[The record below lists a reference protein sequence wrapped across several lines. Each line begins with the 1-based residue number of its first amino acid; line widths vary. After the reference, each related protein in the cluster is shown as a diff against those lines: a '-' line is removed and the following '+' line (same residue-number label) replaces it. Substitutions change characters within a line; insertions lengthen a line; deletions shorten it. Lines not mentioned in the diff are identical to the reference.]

1 MSDTSKQPLS
11 AASLA
16 DLTVAEAAAQIRQ
29 GRLTS
34 LALTQACLD
43 RIAAR
48 EDLNAFITVDREGA
62 LAQARASDAAKGQAS
77 QAALP
82 LAGVPIAIKDNI
94 HVAGLPNTAGTPALK
109 NFRPAQ
115 DAPVVRRLREA
126 GAVIVGKTNM
136 HELAFG
142 VSGYNTA
149 FPGTRGEGTRNAY
162 DASLIAGGSSSGS
175 GAAVGARLTPAA
187 LGTDTGASVRL
198 PAAVNGAVGFRPSV
212 GRYDGAGI
220 TPISHTRDTPG
231 PIANSMDDIVLLDAV
246 LTGDQQP
253 LTALPLT
260 SMRLGLCGY
269 FWKDL
274 DPQVQDVMDAALAKL
289 RAAGVQLV
297 ELDMPGLEASNAA
310 VGMPV
315 CLYEQKAD
323 LTDYLSR
330 YGTGVTFEQVV
341 AQISSADVKGIF
353 EGLIVPG
360 VLPLPTGEVLPLQPL
375 YERAMAAH
383 RDELINVYRRA
394 FQDHALDGLLFP
406 TVPIPPMAATPDA
419 SSFESFGRLAR
430 NVDPGSN
437 AGLPGLS
444 VPAGLSAQGLPV
456 GLEVD
461 GLPGEDRK
469 VLAVG
474 LALEGVL
481 GRLQGPGR
489 SGG

>member
-1 MSDTSKQPLS
+1 MSDTSKQPPSAESLS
-11 AASLA
+11 
-16 DLTVAEAAAQIRQ
+16 DLTVTEAAALIRQ

-34 LALTQACLD
+34 VALTEACLD
-43 RIAAR
+43 RIGAR
-48 EDLNAFITVDREGA
+48 GDLNAFITVDRDGA
-62 LAQARASDAAKGQAS
+62 LAQARASDAARGQAD

-109 NFRPAQ
+109 HFRPAE
-115 DAPVVRRLREA
+115 DAPVVQRLRAA
-126 GAVIVGKTNM
+126 GAVIVGKTHM

-149 FPGTRGEGTRNAY
+149 YPGAHSVGTRNAY
-162 DASLIAGGSSSGS
+162 DPSLIAGGSSSGS

-246 LTGDQQP
+246 LSDDREP
-253 LTALPLT
+253 LRALPAAGL
-260 SMRLGLCGY
+260 RLGLCGY

-274 DPQVQDVMDAALAKL
+274 DPQVQNVMDAALGKL

-315 CLYEQKAD
+315 CLHEQKGD
-323 LTDYLSR
+323 LTDYLAR
-330 YGTGVTFEQVV
+330 YGTGVSFDQVV
-341 AQISSADVKGIF
+341 AQISSPDVKAIF
-353 EGLIVPG
+353 DGLIVPG
-360 VLPLPTGEVLPLQPL
+360 VLPLPSGEVLELQPL
-375 YERAMAAH
+375 YERAMATH
-383 RDELINVYRRA
+383 RGKLIEVYRRA
-394 FQDHALDGLLFP
+394 FRDHALDALLFP
-406 TVPIPPMAATPDA
+406 TTPVLPMAATPDA
-419 SSFESFGRLAR
+419 SSLENFSRLAR

-456 GLEVD
+456 GLEID
-461 GLPGEDRK
+461 GLPDEDRK
-469 VLAVG
+469 ILAIG
-474 LALEGVL
+474 LTLESVL
-481 GRLQGPGR
+481 GRLAGPR
-489 SGG
+489 R

>member
-1 MSDTSKQPLS
+1 MSDSSKQPPHTS
-11 AASLA
+11 PA
-16 DLTVAEAAAQIRQ
+16 DLTVTQAAALIRQ
-29 GRLTS
+29 GSLTS
-34 LALTQACLD
+34 VALTQACLD

-48 EDLNAFITVDREGA
+48 EDLNAFITVDRDGA
-62 LAQARASDAAKGQAS
+62 LAQAAASDAARGQAGRPVR
-77 QAALP
+77 P
-82 LAGVPIAIKDNI
+82 LEGVPVAIKDNI

-109 NFRPAQ
+109 QFRPAE
-115 DAPVVRRLREA
+115 DAPVVQRLREA
-126 GAVIVGKTNM
+126 GAVIVGKTHM

-149 FPGTRGEGTRNAY
+149 FPGAQSVGTRNAY
-162 DASLIAGGSSSGS
+162 DASRIAGGSSSGS
-175 GAAVGARLTPAA
+175 GAAVGARLAPAA

-198 PAAVNGAVGFRPSV
+198 PAALNGAAGFRPSV

-231 PIANSMDDIVLLDAV
+231 PIANCMDDIVLLDSV
-246 LTGDQQP
+246 LAGGDQALAP
-253 LTALPLT
+253 LPASGL
-260 SMRLGLCGY
+260 RLGLHAY

-274 DPQVQDVMDAALAKL
+274 DPQVQAATDAALARL

-323 LTDYLSR
+323 LADYLRR
-330 YGTGVTFEQVV
+330 YGAGVSVEEVA
-341 AQISSADVKGIF
+341 AQISSPDVKAIF
-353 EGLIVPG
+353 DGLIMPG
-360 VLPLPTGEVLPLQPL
+360 VLPTPSGELLPLQPL
-375 YERAMAAH
+375 YERAMAVH
-383 RDELINVYRRA
+383 RGELIGVYRRA

-406 TVPIPPMAATPDA
+406 TSPVMPMASAPEA
-419 SSFESFGRLAR
+419 SSLENFTRLAR

-444 VPAGLSAQGLPV
+444 VPAGLSEQGLPV

-469 VLAVG
+469 ILAIG
-474 LALEGVL
+474 LTLEAVL
-481 GRLQGPGR
+481 GRLAGPPR
-489 SGG
+489 

>member
-48 EDLNAFITVDREGA
+48 EDLNAFIIVDREGA
-62 LAQARASDAAKGQAS
+62 LAQARASDAARGQAS

-246 LTGDQQP
+246 LTGDHQP

-375 YERAMAAH
+375 YERAMATH

>member
-1 MSDTSKQPLS
+1 MSDTSKQPPS
-11 AASLA
+11 AKSLP
-16 DLTVAEAAAQIRQ
+16 DLTVTEAADLIRQ

-34 LALTQACLD
+34 LALTEACLD
-43 RIAAR
+43 RIGAR
-48 EDLNAFITVDREGA
+48 GDLNAFITVDRDGA
-62 LAQARASDAAKGQAS
+62 LAQARASDAARG

-109 NFRPAQ
+109 HFRPAE
-115 DAPVVRRLREA
+115 DAPVVRRLRAA
-126 GAVIVGKTNM
+126 GAVIVGKTHM

-149 FPGTRGEGTRNAY
+149 YSGAHSVGTRNAY
-162 DASLIAGGSSSGS
+162 DPSLIAGGSSSGS
-175 GAAVGARLTPAA
+175 GTAVGARLTPAA

-246 LTGDQQP
+246 LADDREP
-253 LTALPLT
+253 LRALPAAGL
-260 SMRLGLCGY
+260 RLGLCGY

-274 DPQVQDVMDAALAKL
+274 DPQVQDVMDAALGKL

-315 CLYEQKAD
+315 CLHEQKGD
-323 LTDYLSR
+323 LTDYLAR
-330 YGTGVTFEQVV
+330 YGTGVSFDQVV
-341 AQISSADVKGIF
+341 AQISSPDVKAIF
-353 EGLIVPG
+353 DGLIVPG
-360 VLPLPTGEVLPLQPL
+360 VLPLPSGEVLELQPL
-375 YERAMAAH
+375 YERAMATH
-383 RDELINVYRRA
+383 RGELIEVYRRA
-394 FQDHALDGLLFP
+394 FRDHALDALLFP
-406 TVPIPPMAATPDA
+406 TTPVPPMAATPDA
-419 SSFESFGRLAR
+419 SSLENFSRLAR

-456 GLEVD
+456 GLEID
-461 GLPGEDRK
+461 GLPDEDRK
-469 VLAVG
+469 ILAIG
-474 LALEGVL
+474 LTLESVL
-481 GRLQGPGR
+481 GRLAGPR
-489 SGG
+489 R